1 MESFKQKRA
10 NLLNDN
16 PIASHGSWISKHSI
30 AAGSPVHMGGSGKS
44 PLYQDKKSGFQP
56 NRANVELNNT
66 TRLTRDGGVIRDRK
80 SGEVVVGGTE
90 DSSGMF
96 VPKTAEQK
104 ARDWDQD
111 PRNPKGSET
120 KKRLKARLE
129 KEFNKPE
136 NVAKREANKLEQ
148 TTNTEVVAETRDTRS
163 NKEKKQAAVDTKKA
177 QSAKRQEEILAKRAE
192 KKAALE
198 AKRAASKNT

>member
-44 PLYQDKKSGFQP
+44 PLYQDKKSGDP
-56 NRANVELNNT
+56 K
-66 TRLTRDGGVIRDRK
+66 LTHDGGVIFESK
-80 SGEVVVGGTE
+80 SGKVIYGGGHRKDGTY
-90 DSSGMF
+90 

-104 ARDWDQD
+104 ASDWDQD
-111 PRNPKGSET
+111 PRNPKGSER
-120 KKRLKARLE
+120 KRRYKAAKE

-136 NVAKREANKLEQ
+136 NVAKREANKAKLE
-148 TTNTEVVAETRDTRS
+148 ASR
-163 NKEKKQAAVDTKKA
+163 KA
-177 QSAKRQEEILAKRAE
+177 RQERD
-192 KKAALE
+192 KK
-198 AKRAASKNT
+198 KG